1 MKVTQE
7 LAAKSRVHTAQQGTE
22 SRMQPAEWRGLAA
35 GVQVGAQGFP
45 AEETGADFRST
56 DSLRLPVDKG

>member
-1 MKVTQE
+1 
-7 LAAKSRVHTAQQGTE
+7 
-22 SRMQPAEWRGLAA
+22 MQPAEWRGLAA